1 MIDYSFL
8 DVFVPKKEQEKPF
21 ERVTKSSRIQ
31 TVIDEKTGTIEW
43 RTAELTPGEVEQ
55 LRRILKYKK
64 AKAAHWNEIRNAL
77 AVASIAQVA
86 AKNRGKKGWSESE
99 LKAVSAALSRL
110 K

>member
-1 MIDYSFL
+1 MDYSFL
-8 DVFVPKKEQEKPF
+8 DVFLPAKEVQPF
-21 ERVTKSSRIQ
+21 ERVSKSERIQ

-43 RTAELTPGEVEQ
+43 RTAELTQSEVEQ
-55 LRRILKYKK
+55 LQALLGYKK
-64 AKAAHWNEIRNAL
+64 PKAAHWNAVRNAL

-99 LKAVSAALSRL
+99 LKAASAALSRL

>member
-1 MIDYSFL
+1 MDYSFL
-8 DVFVPKKEQEKPF
+8 DVFLPQKEAQSF
-21 ERVTKSSRIQ
+21 ERVSKSARIQ

-55 LRRILKYKK
+55 LQMILGYKK

-77 AVASIAQVA
+77 AVASITTVA